1 LEKETNMNRGHFVDI
16 AAAADFLG
24 PGAIEVNR
32 YQSEITDLVRRRSA
46 FGQRIKQVPATGHP
60 SRFFEQ
66 TAINAAAAFVD
77 PRAISPTAGSP
88 TRVEKTLPLKA
99 IVAQINF
106 SLFDVEVTRQQAQFA
121 YLEAKDLADTIDA
134 VLRKHDQ
141 ALWTGNDTS
150 FTAPTTLEYYGV
162 LGQLSGAGSE
172 VSITNTSASLV
183 DTIKAQVTQMVAR
196 TDFEVRPTAIYANP
210 ATLDLLDQEL
220 KSVYNVVLSTRQIE
234 GGITVKELSTQAGT
248 LPLIPDWAIPVTPS
262 GPDEIHDVI
271 IASEELIEYHWLT
284 DPNPRVFQLGMPS
297 SLASQHVVAKF
308 GAVVAKGAAYAHM
321 RLRFTR

>member
-1 LEKETNMNRGHFVDI
+1 MNKGLFVEI

-32 YQSEITDLVRRRSA
+32 YQSEITDLVRRRSP
-46 FGQRIKQVPATGHP
+46 FGQRIKQVPASGHP

-77 PRAISPTAGSP
+77 PRAISPGAGSP
-88 TRVEKTLPLKA
+88 TRVERTLPLKA

-121 YLEAKDLADTIDA
+121 YLEAKDLADTIDS

-150 FTAPTTLEYYGV
+150 LVTPTTLEYYGV
-162 LGQLSGAGSE
+162 LNQISDAGS
-172 VSITNTSASLV
+172 VVNITNTAASLV
-183 DTIKAQVTQMVAR
+183 DNIKTQVTAMVAR
-196 TDFEVRPTAIYANP
+196 SDFEVRPTAIYANP
-210 ATLDLLDQEL
+210 ATLDLIDQEM
-220 KSVYNVVLSTRQIE
+220 KTIHNVVLSTRAIE
-234 GGITVKELSTQAGT
+234 GGLTVKELATQAGT

-262 GPDEIHDVI
+262 GADEIHDVV
-271 IASEELIEYHWLT
+271 IASEDLIEYHWLG
-284 DPNPRVFQLGMPS
+284 DPAARVFQLGLPS
-297 SLASQHVVAKF
+297 SLASQYVVVKF
-308 GAVVAKGAAYAHM
+308 GGVVVKGAAYAHK